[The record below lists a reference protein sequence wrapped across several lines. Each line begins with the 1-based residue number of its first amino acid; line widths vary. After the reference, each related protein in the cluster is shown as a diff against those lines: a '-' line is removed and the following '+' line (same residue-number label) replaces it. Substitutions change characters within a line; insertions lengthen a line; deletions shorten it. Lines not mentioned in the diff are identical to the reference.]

1 MAILGRRSFL
11 AAAAVLPAL
20 AAGCDPDVE
29 EESGSESWA
38 EPQRYGTAGGRGS
51 FTSIWTDSE
60 IHPFGHRDYP
70 HFHRL
75 RTGLD
80 TRYSRCRQSIPG
92 LSGGPLYLRL
102 KLLCTGEAGR
112 TLFTLGLKSRA
123 LGNWAFSLGAC
134 PTHGISFGITGW
146 QILVN
151 AADPWRERT
160 PVRGLDH
167 RDWHTWVLVIP
178 DAAGP
183 ARIYCDGRYLMD
195 LKQPITGAQREKVAR
210 EQNGRHGSVQQLVP
224 ETPGEA
230 DYVFLESRHP
240 GQELDIDGFE
250 LSPRAPSTGRTSL
263 PVLLDLDWE
272 LRGTRMVE
280 NPLTRFA
287 GNPVLDKAAVPDPS
301 GQGSGGFN
309 AEVIRDGEG
318 FRMYFNGVNR
328 MSQAIGRVTFG
339 LYHAFSRNGTDWK
352 VTPAT
357 PVLNPGPPGSWDAGS
372 LGAAGVLKEGHRFRM
387 WYGGYVDRLQQGRAG
402 YAESSD
408 GIRWSKPDLGL
419 VRFGGRQTN
428 ICFSL
433 QPGLNSNEYELPVD
447 LVRDE
452 AAPPDRRYLMFLHT
466 QGPHGFIA
474 DVATSPDGRRFV
486 RAPHNARHYAFDE
499 VPRNSTL
506 HAAAVVLKED
516 SYWWAFVG
524 HHEPDGGGYRM
535 RFTGWATEPEEK
547 DNIGFGLWT
556 SRRIQLEPGGQP
568 WEQGVPRISSVLE
581 VGSEWWVYYSSEGS
595 IGLARVGRHRL
606 YGLALEA
613 GRESGKMTSL
623 PLRPPGPTWGRH
635 RLTVNVSGLS
645 GGARLEAEL
654 LDGVRQTPL
663 EGFGLGRSVAIERDG
678 YEVPLR
684 WRPGGARLPEA
695 SGPLRVRLRLTRG
708 RGTPQLH
715 ALHVRAGDGRESG

>member
-1 MAILGRRSFL
+1 MAVWGRRSFL
-11 AAAAVLPAL
+11 TAAAVLPAL
-20 AAGCDPDVE
+20 AARCVPGGVE
-29 EESGSESWA
+29 ESDSEVWA
-38 EPQRYGTAGGRGS
+38 EPQSYGTAGGRRS
-51 FTSIWTDSE
+51 FAIRWTDSE
-60 IHPFGHRDYP
+60 IHRFEHRDFP

-75 RTGLD
+75 RTNLD
-80 TRYSRCRQSIPG
+80 TRYSRCRQSIPR
-92 LSGGPLYLRL
+92 LQAGPLFLRL

-134 PTHGISFGITGW
+134 PTHGISFGIKGW

-160 PVRGLDH
+160 RVPGLDH

-195 LKQPITGAQREKVAR
+195 LKQPITAAQRDKIAR
-210 EQNGRHGSVQQLVP
+210 EQNGRHGSIQQLVP
-224 ETPGEA
+224 ETPGEG
-230 DYVFLESRHP
+230 DYAFLESRHP

-250 LSPRAPSTGRTSL
+250 LSTRAPATARTSL

-287 GNPVLDKAAVPDPS
+287 GNPVLDKAAIPDPS
-301 GQGSGGFN
+301 GRGSGGFN

-339 LYHAFSRNGTDWK
+339 LYHAASGNGTDWK

-357 PVLNPGPPGSWDAGS
+357 PVLSPGAPGAWDAGS
-372 LGAAGVLKEGHRFRM
+372 LGQAGVLKDGHRFRM

-402 YAESSD
+402 YAESAD
-408 GIRWSKPDLGL
+408 GVHWRKPELGL
-419 VRFGGRQTN
+419 VRFGGQQTN

-433 QPGLNSNEYELPVD
+433 QPGLNSNEYELPVE
-447 LVRDE
+447 VIRDE
-452 AAPPDRRYLMFLHT
+452 AAPPERRYLMFLHT
-466 QGPHGFIA
+466 QGPQGFIV

-506 HAAAVVLKED
+506 HGAAVVLKED

-524 HHEPDGGGYRM
+524 HHEAGGGGYRM

-547 DNIGFGLWT
+547 DNIGFGLWD
-556 SRRIQLEPGGQP
+556 SRGIQLEPNGQP
-568 WEQGVPRISSVLE
+568 WEQGEPRVSSFLE
-581 VGSEWWVYYSSEGS
+581 VGKEWWIYYSSGGS

-606 YGLALEA
+606 YGLELEA
-613 GRESGKMTSL
+613 GRQMGQITSL
-623 PLRPPGPTWGRH
+623 VLSPPQRGWRRQ

-645 GGARLEAEL
+645 GGGRLQAEL
-654 LDGVRQTPL
+654 LDGVGRVPL
-663 EGFGLGRSVAIERDG
+663 EGFTLAQSVPVEQDG

-684 WRPGGARLPEA
+684 WEPGGAQLPETPE
-695 SGPLRVRLRLTRG
+695 PLRVRLRMTRG
-708 RGTPQLH
+708 GGHTQLH
-715 ALHVRAGDGRESG
+715 GLYVRARRRQ

>member
-29 EESGSESWA
+29 EESGSGSGA

-51 FTSIWTDSE
+51 FTNIWTDSE
-60 IHPFGHRDYP
+60 IHPFGHRDFP

-80 TRYSRCRQSIPG
+80 TRYSRCWQSIPR
-92 LSGGPLYLRL
+92 LSAGPLYLRL

-134 PTHGISFGITGW
+134 PTQGISFGIRGW
-146 QILVN
+146 EILVN

-167 RDWHTWVLVIP
+167 RDWHTWVLIVP

-195 LKQPITGAQREKVAR
+195 LKQPITGAQREKIAR

-250 LSPRAPSTGRTSL
+250 LSTRAPATGRTSL

-287 GNPVLDKAAVPDPS
+287 GNPVLDKATVPDPS
-301 GQGSGGFN
+301 GRGSGGFN

-328 MSQAIGRVTFG
+328 MSQAIGRVTFA

-357 PVLNPGPPGSWDAGS
+357 PVLDTGATGSWDAGS

-408 GIRWSKPDLGL
+408 GIRWSKPDLDL
-419 VRFGGRQTN
+419 VRFGGQQTN
-428 ICFSL
+428 VCFSL
-433 QPGLNSNEYELPVD
+433 QPGLNSNEYELPVE
-447 LVRDE
+447 VIRDE
-452 AAPPDRRYLMFLHT
+452 AAPEDRRYLMFLHT
-466 QGPHGFIA
+466 QGPHGFIV

-486 RAPHNARHYAFDE
+486 RAPHNARHYAFDD

-535 RFTGWATEPEEK
+535 RFTGWATEPEETE
-547 DNIGFGLWT
+547 NIGFGLWT

-568 WEQGVPRISSVLE
+568 WEQAEPRISSFLE
-581 VGSEWWVYYSSEGS
+581 VGNEWWVYYSSEGS

-613 GRESGKMTSL
+613 GRESGEMTSL
-623 PLRPPGPTWGRH
+623 PLRPPGRTWGRH
-635 RLTVNVSGLS
+635 RLFVNVSGLT
-645 GGARLEAEL
+645 GGARLQAEL
-654 LDGVRQTPL
+654 LDGVGRSPL
-663 EGFGLGRSVAIERDG
+663 EGFDLARSVAIERDG

-684 WRPGGARLPEA
+684 WQPGEARLPEA

-715 ALHVRAGDGRESG
+715 ALHVRAGDGP